1 MGINQPIKPK
11 SLPTK
16 RELLVTT
23 IQLPSDEARIASHNH
38 PTLRLSLSPLF
49 PSLSSVLPN
58 RPTRRIR
65 LPNPGPHGLTH
76 PDPQPR
82 HGAHKHQRDQ
92 QMHGHFLAFAQV
104 PPPAPG
110 FLGFGSAEQ
119 RWFVLA
125 SGFLLVR
132 RLEGAVAV
140 VVVDGSSGTVGK
152 NGGDG
157 DAGVVAFF
165 EVDGIL
171 DRGGAG
177 VVDAGPGF
185 GGAGVAVEGAERVGG
200 SGIVGIGF
208 GVGGWGG
215 EGGGRWVVMRV
226 GDEGG
231 LLGREVEI
239 GGVSR
244 ADGLDGSS
252 DG

>member
-1 MGINQPIKPK
+1 
-11 SLPTK
+11 
-16 RELLVTT
+16 
-23 IQLPSDEARIASHNH
+23 
-38 PTLRLSLSPLF
+38 
-49 PSLSSVLPN
+49 
-58 RPTRRIR
+58 
-65 LPNPGPHGLTH
+65 
-76 PDPQPR
+76 
-82 HGAHKHQRDQ
+82 
-92 QMHGHFLAFAQV
+92 MHGHFLAFAQV

-110 FLGFGSAEQ
+110 FLGFGPAEQ
-119 RWFVLA
+119 RLFVLA

-132 RLEGAVAV
+132 QLESAVIV
-140 VVVDGSSGTVGK
+140 VLVVMVDGSSGTIGK

-171 DRGGAG
+171 GRGGAG
-177 VVDAGPGF
+177 VDAGPGF
-185 GGAGVAVEGAERVGG
+185 GSAGVAVEGAEGVGG

-215 EGGGRWVVMRV
+215 EGGGRWVVMCV

-231 LLGREVEI
+231 LLGRELEI